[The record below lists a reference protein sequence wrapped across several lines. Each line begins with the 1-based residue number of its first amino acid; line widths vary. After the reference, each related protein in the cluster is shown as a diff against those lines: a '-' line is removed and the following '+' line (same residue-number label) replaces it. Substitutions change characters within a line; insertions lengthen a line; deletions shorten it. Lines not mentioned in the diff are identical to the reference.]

1 MIEKIATGY
10 SDDAITLKLANGV
23 GSELEQRWSLSD
35 DKPLQQNY
43 ARVAT
48 NTHLVLSYSPYVIR
62 TRRHLWILGS
72 YYCTFFGAYKGPGE
86 ILNEPQINR

>member
-1 MIEKIATGY
+1 MMRIRL
-10 SDDAITLKLANGV
+10 SLDVLANGV

-48 NTHLVLSYSPYVIR
+48 NTHF
-62 TRRHLWILGS
+62 LG
-72 YYCTFFGAYKGPGE
+72 
-86 ILNEPQINR
+86 PQIFSKSLIRNSDSEDICGF